1 MDGKLTPKAPRALF
15 RELCSRTSR
24 VTETVTS
31 HPCTRSRTPH
41 MHPPFPCHSGT
52 LDAVLLLEPSQGAHN
67 TTGALDR
74 RLPILTSVNDWV
86 SIDAPQNCLKSRILR
101 LWYGDSGG
109 MATLIDHIASSRA
122 VCLTRLTTP
131 GPSSL
136 PITLPTMPV
145 SEVPNLPKHVQSP
158 HEPGN
163 KAMPTWHRTPP
174 PKLSQRVHLTE
185 LT

>member
-1 MDGKLTPKAPRALF
+1 MNFAAARHVSQKQSPATHVREAEHLICIRRSRAILVH
-15 RELCSRTSR
+15 L
-24 VTETVTS
+24 
-31 HPCTRSRTPH
+31 TRSSCSNLLRGRT
-41 MHPPFPCHSGT
+41 
-52 LDAVLLLEPSQGAHN
+52 N
-67 TTGALDR
+67 TTGPLDR

-136 PITLPTMPV
+136 PITLPTMPA

-158 HEPGN
+158 HEPGD